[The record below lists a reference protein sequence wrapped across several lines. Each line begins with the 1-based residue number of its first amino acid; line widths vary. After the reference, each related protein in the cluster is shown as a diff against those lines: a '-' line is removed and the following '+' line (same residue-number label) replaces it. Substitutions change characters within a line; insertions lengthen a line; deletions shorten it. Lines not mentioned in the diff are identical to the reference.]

1 MPAGFDPAGDFAL
14 REQTSIEPVHRFSRI
29 VAAMLLAPPGMIVQ
43 WLSLVAGAMLAEP
56 PGFRPIDNRRRGGE
70 GVTKQV
76 RQMHARDG
84 VQERRGSYDI
94 I

>member
-43 WLSLVAGAMLAEP
+43 WLVTKTASAISTAPTTIAM
-56 PGFRPIDNRRRGGE
+56 FRP
-70 GVTKQV
+70 
-76 RQMHARDG
+76 MP
-84 VQERRGSYDI
+84 
-94 I
+94 